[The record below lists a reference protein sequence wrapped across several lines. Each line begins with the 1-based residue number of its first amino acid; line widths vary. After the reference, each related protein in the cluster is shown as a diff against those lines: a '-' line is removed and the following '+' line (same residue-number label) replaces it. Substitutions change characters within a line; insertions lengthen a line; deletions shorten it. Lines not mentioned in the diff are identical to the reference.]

1 MLIDDPMN
9 FNNSRS
15 VEWSD
20 DFKGEKAVHLSGI
33 FDKLSYKVRKA
44 LVGLEKYSFS
54 TASCKLLVDGGH
66 EKHLHFLIQCI
77 DEDVH
82 IMRPDE
88 PGHAFDNSHS
98 SNVLQVQKQIF
109 LLPTVRVSNSLYSEI
124 HVLLSET
131 GKVEIC
137 FHLDSFK

>member
-1 MLIDDPMN
+1 MTDDSIN
-9 FNNSRS
+9 LKNSRS

-44 LVGLEKYSFS
+44 LMVGSEKYSFS
-54 TASCKLLVDGGH
+54 TASCKLLVDGGR
-66 EKHLHFLIQCI
+66 EKYLHFLIECI
-77 DEDVH
+77 SKDVR

-88 PGHAFDNSHS
+88 SAHRSDNSHS
-98 SNVLQVQKQIF
+98 SDMLQVQKQIF
-109 LLPTVRVSNSLYSEI
+109 LLPTVRVANSLYSEI

-131 GKVEIC
+131 GKVEIG
-137 FHLDSFK
+137 FPFG